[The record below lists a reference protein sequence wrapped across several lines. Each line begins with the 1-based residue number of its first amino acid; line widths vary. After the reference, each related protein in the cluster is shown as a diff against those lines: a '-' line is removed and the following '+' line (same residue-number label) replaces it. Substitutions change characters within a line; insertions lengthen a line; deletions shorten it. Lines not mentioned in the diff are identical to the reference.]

1 MNTRILGVDPAP
13 DRCHA
18 VTVEF
23 DPGGR
28 LVGVYAEPSEAGLLP
43 FANRSLRDGS
53 RAWVAIED
61 PTGILFSKTNSVLWS
76 KTCRTAGEVFGM
88 NRGVAAYVAPQD
100 ARQLLG
106 RMAKQSQPPAK
117 NREVMECLL
126 LVYGEDSFAKEKLCP
141 RRKLKNHNLEL
152 DCALCRGTGV
162 AVKAGILSELTSPHL
177 RDAFVVAV
185 YYHSRVRGG

>member
-13 DRCHA
+13 DRCYA

-28 LVGVYAEPSEAGLLP
+28 LVGAYAEPSEPGFLP
-43 FANRSLRDGS
+43 TSPFGDAQRT
-53 RAWVAIED
+53 WVAIED
-61 PTGILFSKTNSVLWS
+61 PTGVLFSKTNSVLWS
-76 KTCRTAGEVFGM
+76 KTCRTAGEVYGL
-88 NRGVAAYVAPQD
+88 NRSVAAYVAPQD

-106 RMAKQSQPPAK
+106 RMAKQSQPPTK
-117 NREVMECLL
+117 DREVRECLL
-126 LVYGEDSFAKEKLCP
+126 LVYGEDAFEKEKLCP
-141 RRKLKNHNLEL
+141 RRKLKKHDLEL
-152 DCALCRGTGV
+152 DCALCHGTGV